1 MEEEGEKKKTVCSP
15 YNSTH
20 FDLTTSRFILMF
32 RGPNGLRF
40 LKKKLLTR
48 HFKKFGGINRSHVIL
63 YTREYLLDVLSS
75 AGLETSG
82 AGI

>member
-1 MEEEGEKKKTVCSP
+1 
-15 YNSTH
+15 
-20 FDLTTSRFILMF
+20 MF

-75 AGLETSG
+75 VGLETSG